1 MFTFLLIQV
10 SFYNCL
16 CLKTKIMIAEEP
28 EVKFQMFAKLKVF
41 LEHCSKETLGN
52 LLHIAM
58 TEF

>member
-1 MFTFLLIQV
+1 
-10 SFYNCL
+10 
-16 CLKTKIMIAEEP
+16 MIAEEP